1 MGLIRQFVFDS
12 LALVSV
18 VVSFVGYSS
27 IAAQWAKGLAA
38 KPEPWVRVHPGRQR
52 WLMMGALQAPTNI
65 SQTSRI

>member
-38 KPEPWVRVHPGRQR
+38 KPQPWVR
-52 WLMMGALQAPTNI
+52 
-65 SQTSRI
+65 SQSGKL